1 MKPLWALSR
10 LGLIILSST
19 LLCGC
24 IVRVPQPEAFV
35 DSTTPEPDLWIQQYQ
50 AHADGEWLIIDIVP
64 LNLPF
69 RGLDFF
75 EAGGNLYFSPR
86 YDGVF
91 TFDFPI
97 SERRVVY
104 VSSDRTTPSARDTSK
119 NSRTFRFKV
128 EISKYHL
135 GSDWQ
140 SHVYWVVEDPAYPI
154 WNLRF
159 WSKKNRDPLVRKQM
173 SITR

>member
-10 LGLIILSST
+10 LGLVILSST

-24 IVRVPQPEAFV
+24 VVRIPQPQAFV
-35 DSTTPEPDLWIQQYQ
+35 DSTMPEPDLGIQRCQ
-50 AHADGEWLIIDIVP
+50 AQADGEWLIIDIVP

-91 TFDFPI
+91 TFAFPI
-97 SERRVVY
+97 SERRVVSL
-104 VSSDRTTPSARDTSK
+104 SSNGATPPARDTSK
-119 NSRTFRFKV
+119 DNRTSRFKAEV
-128 EISKYHL
+128 SKYHL

-140 SHVYWVVEDPAYPI
+140 SHVYWVVEDRRIQYGICAFGP
-154 WNLRF
+154 R
-159 WSKKNRDPLVRKQM
+159 RTE
-173 SITR
+173 TRSSGSRCR